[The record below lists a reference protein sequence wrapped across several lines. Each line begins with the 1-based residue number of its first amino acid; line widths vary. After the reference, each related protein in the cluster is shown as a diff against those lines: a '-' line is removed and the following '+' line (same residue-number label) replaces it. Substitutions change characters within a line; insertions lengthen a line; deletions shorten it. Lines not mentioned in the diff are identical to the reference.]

1 MPWKRKWQPTP
12 VFFPGEIP
20 WTEGPG
26 GLQSMGLQR
35 VAYDLAHTNPLIM
48 VVISLEKIPFTCE
61 HFEFFSAVTSFN
73 FNLTSL
79 SLITSVQRHHISFIT
94 SILN

>member
-1 MPWKRKWQPTP
+1 
-12 VFFPGEIP
+12 
-20 WTEGPG
+20 
-26 GLQSMGLQR
+26 
-35 VAYDLAHTNPLIM
+35 M

-79 SLITSVQRHHISFIT
+79 SLITSVQRHDISFVIT